1 MSEVLFSFLQF
12 KFAQCCTW
20 VMNKITKHNGVHRVT
35 NLHTSAYQ
43 DEQKTTFIYYSSY
56 NVVVIIQDS
65 HVSGWWFES
74 KDGQTFFPI
83 SFSLFCSVY
92 YHSNITFLSLQTADI
107 LKMILGLYKLLAFLN
122 MHIHLH
128 YIFTKTVKLFQEIK
142 PTVEKPCPLYILL

>member
-74 KDGQTFFPI
+74 KDGQIFFSDFLLSFFPYI
-83 SFSLFCSVY
+83 IILTLHFYQCR
-92 YHSNITFLSLQTADI
+92 LQ
-107 LKMILGLYKLLAFLN
+107 
-122 MHIHLH
+122 
-128 YIFTKTVKLFQEIK
+128 IF
-142 PTVEKPCPLYILL
+142 